1 MSANRSIETKV
12 IYSNGGTGRVDVLDK
27 KTGEIWEIKHH
38 NAKNPAATRAKARSQ
53 LRRYTGATVADSGLN
68 VQAPLHPSSRKYEG
82 KIESVSVFL
91 IGDVEVDYWSYEP
104 GIVEYAFRQAEQE
117 PAREQV
123 RENSPAEVKVPRGVP
138 IIPPIGI
145 NPPERQGGA
154 APGFATGYSPGYGFS
169 MGGGGRWWNTM
180 AFRMF

>member
-1 MSANRSIETKV
+1 M
-12 IYSNGGTGRVDVLDK
+12 
-27 KTGEIWEIKHH
+27 
-38 NAKNPAATRAKARSQ
+38 ARSQ
-53 LRRYTGATVADSGLN
+53 LRRYTGASVVNSKFT
-68 VQAPLHPSSRKYEG
+68 VQAPLHPADTLIASGSAT
-82 KIESVSVFL
+82 ESTI
-91 IGDVEVDYWSYEP
+91 IGEVQVVYWSSEP

-117 PAREQV
+117 PKREQV

-169 MGGGGRWWNTM
+169 VGGGGRWWNTM